1 MQGSNPKRFNRKPKV
16 KTAFHIKI
24 DAEERKSESEKGL
37 DTQVPSSVNDEWC
50 SFEKLSGEVNTLTI
64 PPCEYGRKT
73 ENKKISR
80 S

>member
-37 DTQVPSSVNDEWC
+37 DTQVPSLPTMNGTHQQTV
-50 SFEKLSGEVNTLTI
+50 SGKVNT
-64 PPCEYGRKT
+64 
-73 ENKKISR
+73 
-80 S
+80 

>member
-37 DTQVPSSVNDEWC
+37 DTQVPSSVNDEW
-50 SFEKLSGEVNTLTI
+50 
-64 PPCEYGRKT
+64 
-73 ENKKISR
+73 
-80 S
+80 